1 MKTEQNVKHVCCF
14 IEKYSQNFSL
24 IQFTVVLDLSK
35 YHVKDTY
42 WEQYIIC
49 AFINYMYRYK
59 FFPILYNKAAE
70 SRL

>member
-14 IEKYSQNFSL
+14 IEKYSKNFSL
-24 IQFTVVLDLSK
+24 IQFTVEYNLDEICL
-35 YHVKDTY
+35 DTY
-42 WEQYIIC
+42 WEQYRIC